1 VAATAGAGA
10 TAGVGAATAAAAE
23 AAAAEEGVVVALAGQ
38 AGATVAVVT
47 KGASSG
53 WYSRLGGKLHHPTRN
68 GGRRHTRRPRNAGRT
83 GPESRR
89 RTERPARTGPS
100 RRRRGWAAATEARAS
115 RVAARVEAAR
125 AAKAA
130 EAAMVGWAVAAA
142 AVAATGE
149 AGLAGAAAGAAARTR
164 WGALC
169 RRDTPRR
176 LSGRGGGPTR
186 TGTQEARS
194 PRSATGSSPC

>member
-1 VAATAGAGA
+1 MAATAGAGA
-10 TAGVGAATAAAAE
+10 TTGAGASTAAAAV
-23 AAAAEEGVVVALAGQ
+23 AAAEEEGVVVALAGP
-38 AGATVAVVT
+38 AAETVAVVT

-53 WYSRLGGKLHHPTRN
+53 WHCRPGRNLHHPTRN

-89 RTERPARTGPS
+89 RSERPARTDPS
-100 RRRRGWAAATEARAS
+100 RKIRGWAVATEARAS

-125 AAKAA
+125 AAAAA
-130 EAAMVGWAVAAA
+130 EAAMVGWAAAAA

-164 WGALC
+164 WGGRC
-169 RRDTPRR
+169 RRNTPRR
-176 LSGRGGGPTR
+176 LSGRGPTR
-186 TGTQEARS
+186 TGTHKSRS